1 MIAKSVKSF
10 VDALQ
15 SRGQYSFAKID
26 LVRNLDFS
34 PGAIKS
40 ALRRLMEKGRIV
52 LMRKGFYVIVPLEY
66 QKSGVLPATWFIHQ
80 LMEFLE
86 IPYYVGLLSAA
97 SFYGA
102 AHQQPQEFQV
112 FTAKQIQL
120 IRKNGLKIRFLKKD
134 GTDWEKGINE
144 LKTETGYIR
153 VSNPELTGLDLMRYT
168 SQAGGM
174 NFVSTVLAE
183 LSEQMKAVE
192 LLKAAKREK
201 SMVYIQR
208 LGYVLDWLGNEK
220 LTSKLYQWFSNRQS
234 NRTVLVPALP
244 LKNAVLNKKW
254 NIIINEK
261 IEVDEI

>member
-1 MIAKSVKSF
+1 MAKSVKEI
-10 VDALQ
+10 VDELQ
-15 SRGQYSFAKID
+15 SKGHYSFAKIE
-26 LVRNLDFS
+26 LVKNLDLS

-40 ALRRLMEKGRIV
+40 ALRRLVEKGRIV
-52 LMRKGFYVIVPLEY
+52 PMRKGFYVIVPLEY
-66 QKSGVLPATWFIHQ
+66 QKSGILPATWFIDQ
-80 LMEFLE
+80 LMAFLE
-86 IPYYVGLLSAA
+86 KPYYVGLLSAA

-112 FTAKQIQL
+112 VTAKQIHL

-134 GTDWEKGINE
+134 STDWKKGINK
-144 LKTETGYIR
+144 LKTETGYIT

-201 SMVYIQR
+201 SMVCIQR

-220 LTSKLYQWFSNRQS
+220 LTSKLHQWFSNQES

-244 LKNAVLNKKW
+244 LKNTALNKKW
-254 NIIINEK
+254 NILINEK
-261 IEVDEI
+261 IEVDEL